1 MENLGLR
8 RKFTVLNGI
17 GLFFAIAFALFPI
30 LWMLSS
36 AFKPHPEFNLPEPVW
51 ITNNPTLDNFIAIF
65 MSNENQLGMMD
76 TSSWRSLISSAIVA
90 SVSTFISI
98 SVGFLAA
105 VGIAR
110 YRVGGNIVPLQIL
123 MFRMVPAIAIA
134 IPFGILGHILGGG
147 AAPILLTIIYIVY
160 TVPLSTWMLK
170 SFIEQVPPEIEE
182 AALMDGMSRWKAH
195 FKITLPLI
203 KGGLAATTMFI
214 FIVNWSEGTIAMSLA
229 SGQWVTIPV
238 DIAQR
243 HYAPHIQVALGV
255 LGAAPLVI
263 GGLLIHKHLSRG
275 FTFGAIKG

>member
-1 MENLGLR
+1 MHNLGIKQ
-8 RKFTVLNGI
+8 KFSIINGVA
-17 GLFFAIAFALFPI
+17 LFLAISFALFPI
-30 LWMLSS
+30 FWMLSS
-36 AFKPHPEFNLPEPVW
+36 SFKPHPEFNLPEPVW
-51 ITNNPTLDNFIAIF
+51 ITSNPTFDNFIAIF

-76 TSSWRSLISSAIVA
+76 TSSWRSIISSIVVA
-90 SVSTFISI
+90 TVATAISI
-98 SVGFLAA
+98 SIGFLAA

-110 YRVGGNIVPLQIL
+110 YRVGGNIIPLQIL
-123 MFRMVPAIAIA
+123 MFRMVPPIAVA
-134 IPFGILGHILGGG
+134 IPFGIIGHILGG
-147 AAPILLTIIYIVY
+147 ASAPVLLIVIYIVY
-160 TVPLSTWMLK
+160 TIPLSTWMLK
-170 SFIEQVPPEIEE
+170 SFIEQIPPEIED

-229 SGQWVTIPV
+229 TGQWVTIPV

-255 LGAAPLVI
+255 IGATPLII

>member
-1 MENLGLR
+1 MHNLGIKQ
-8 RKFTVLNGI
+8 KFSIINGVA
-17 GLFFAIAFALFPI
+17 LFLAISFALFPI
-30 LWMLSS
+30 FWMLSS
-36 AFKPHPEFNLPEPVW
+36 SFKPHPEFNLPEPVW
-51 ITNNPTLDNFIAIF
+51 ITSNPTFDNFIAIF

-76 TSSWRSLISSAIVA
+76 TSSWRSIISSIVVA
-90 SVSTFISI
+90 TLATAISI
-98 SVGFLAA
+98 SIGFLAA

-110 YRVGGNIVPLQIL
+110 YRVGGNIIPLQIL
-123 MFRMVPAIAIA
+123 MFRMVPPIAVA
-134 IPFGILGHILGGG
+134 IPFGIIGHILGG
-147 AAPILLTIIYIVY
+147 ASAPVLLIVIYIVY
-160 TVPLSTWMLK
+160 TIPLSTWMLK
-170 SFIEQVPPEIEE
+170 SFIEQIPPEIED

-229 SGQWVTIPV
+229 TGQWVTIPV

-255 LGAAPLVI
+255 LGATPLII